1 VNKWRPVLVL
11 TEVTVEYFRGLPQV
25 TVPLPSRRERCR
37 FTLRP
42 ISNTV
47 GDFLAMLCH
56 EDRGIDRVAV
66 SSLGGSDSCTV
77 GTVVRQECVSDIC
90 FNFKVSNFGGNSL
103 SVSDRIG
110 TVKHMHFRIMQS
122 EDCILVGGDTVSLG
136 QQFATVEGSSCVCLP
151 SGTASHPRR
160 LEFSATPLHEPQMS
174 HYLNCLQMELELH
187 LLIQ

>member
-1 VNKWRPVLVL
+1 M
-11 TEVTVEYFRGLPQV
+11 
-25 TVPLPSRRERCR
+25 TVPLPSRQERCR

-66 SSLGGSDSCTV
+66 SSLGGLDSCAV

-90 FNFKVSNFGGNSL
+90 FNYQVSSLGGNSL

-122 EDCILVGGDTVSLG
+122 EDCSLVGCDAVSLG
-136 QQFATVEGSSCVCLP
+136 QQFPTVEGSSCISLP
-151 SGTASHPRR
+151 SGAASHPRR
-160 LEFSATPLHEPQMS
+160 LEFSATPLREPRMV

>member
-1 VNKWRPVLVL
+1 M
-11 TEVTVEYFRGLPQV
+11 

-56 EDRGIDRVAV
+56 EDHGIDRVAV

-77 GTVVRQECVSDIC
+77 GTAVRQECVSDIC
-90 FNFKVSNFGGNSL
+90 FNFQVSNLGGNSH

-110 TVKHMHFRIMQS
+110 TFKHMHFRIMQT
-122 EDCILVGGDTVSLG
+122 EDCSLVGCDAMSLG
-136 QQFATVEGSSCVCLP
+136 QQFLTFEGLLCISLLI
-151 SGTASHPRR
+151 GAASHPMS
-160 LEFSATPLHEPQMS
+160 LEFSVTPLCEPQIL
-174 HYLNCLQMELELH
+174 HNLNCLQMELELH

>member
-1 VNKWRPVLVL
+1 M
-11 TEVTVEYFRGLPQV
+11 

-56 EDRGIDRVAV
+56 EDHGIDRVAV
-66 SSLGGSDSCTV
+66 SSLGGLDSCTV
-77 GTVVRQECVSDIC
+77 GTLVRLECVSDIC
-90 FNFKVSNFGGNSL
+90 FNFQVLSLGGNIL
-103 SVSDRIG
+103 SVLDRIG
-110 TVKHMHFRIMQS
+110 TVKHIYFRIMQS
-122 EDCILVGGDTVSLG
+122 EDCSLVRCDAVSLA
-136 QQFATVEGSSCVCLP
+136 QQFPTVEGSSCVCLP

-160 LEFSATPLHEPQMS
+160 LEFSVTPLHEPQMS

>member
-1 VNKWRPVLVL
+1 VVL

-47 GDFLAMLCH
+47 GDFLTMLCH

-66 SSLGGSDSCTV
+66 SSLGGSDNCTI

-90 FNFKVSNFGGNSL
+90 FSFHVSNLGGNCL

-110 TVKHMHFRIMQS
+110 TVKHMHLKIMQS
-122 EDCILVGGDTVSLG
+122 EDCSLVGCDAVSLG
-136 QQFATVEGSSCVCLP
+136 QHFPTVEGLSSVCLP
-151 SGTASHPRR
+151 SAAASHLRR
-160 LEFSATPLHEPQMS
+160 LEFSATPLREPQMP

>member
-1 VNKWRPVLVL
+1 M
-11 TEVTVEYFRGLPQV
+11 

-47 GDFLAMLCH
+47 GDFLTMLCH

-66 SSLGGSDSCTV
+66 SSLGGSDSCTI

-90 FNFKVSNFGGNSL
+90 FSFQVSNLGGNSF

-110 TVKHMHFRIMQS
+110 TVKHMHFKIMQS
-122 EDCILVGGDTVSLG
+122 EDCSLVGCDACHWVSTSQLLKDRRVSLCPLTQRHIPG
-136 QQFATVEGSSCVCLP
+136 DLNFQRHLCVSLKC
-151 SGTASHPRR
+151 H
-160 LEFSATPLHEPQMS
+160 
-174 HYLNCLQMELELH
+174 
-187 LLIQ
+187 II

>member
-1 VNKWRPVLVL
+1 M
-11 TEVTVEYFRGLPQV
+11 

-56 EDRGIDRVAV
+56 EDHGIDRVAV
-66 SSLGGSDSCTV
+66 SSLGGSDSCTI

-90 FNFKVSNFGGNSL
+90 FNFQVSNLGGNCL

-122 EDCILVGGDTVSLG
+122 
-136 QQFATVEGSSCVCLP
+136 
-151 SGTASHPRR
+151 SG
-160 LEFSATPLHEPQMS
+160 M
-174 HYLNCLQMELELH
+174 
-187 LLIQ
+187 